1 MCSRQSL
8 RQWLSELLPGTS
20 TCCRAAA
27 GTLLR
32 ALLVDFT
39 TQLGQLARQAD
50 RATPA
55 RGARQYFSRWLNRP
69 HWQPAALYT
78 HLHRLTRRLLA
89 RQRRVLLLIDTT
101 DLSDRWVVLQVSTPW
116 QRRAL
121 PLWRAVYPYAGPERD
136 QVSALSQAL
145 TWLEKQLPG
154 PRSRYVL
161 VMDRGFPSNALIT
174 TLQARGWRFV
184 VRVKNNWRMAH
195 RRYTGQLRHA
205 LPSQPVAVPARLYRD
220 AHLGAATH
228 SAKQRSWAHV
238 VHFWGEGHAEAW
250 FLVTSEGSATTA
262 VAIYRERMRIEQE
275 FRDLKGPLGLDQLA
289 AWTDRERVARFL
301 AWVAVYEWRL
311 AYLWQVHQ
319 LHAFAVRMQ
328 IKGELSW
335 IRTVREWIAHQ
346 LRSAAKPVLACL

>member
-1 MCSRQSL
+1 MCSRKSL
-8 RQWLSELLPGTS
+8 RQWLTVLLPRTS
-20 TCCRAAA
+20 ACCRAAA

-39 TQLGQLARQAD
+39 TQLGQLARQSD
-50 RATPA
+50 RATAA
-55 RGARQYFSRWLNRP
+55 RGTRQYLGRWLNRP
-69 HWQPAALYT
+69 HWEPTALYT
-78 HLHRLTRRLLA
+78 HLHRLTRRLLQ

-101 DLSDRWVVLQVSTPW
+101 DLSDQWVVLQVSTPW

-174 TLQARGWRFV
+174 TLQTRGWRFV
-184 VRVKNNWRMAH
+184 LRVKHNWRMEH
-195 RRYTGQLRHA
+195 RAYTGQLRQA
-205 LPSQPVAVPARLYRD
+205 LPPEPEVVPARLYRH

-228 SAKQRSWAHV
+228 SAKQRSWANV
-238 VHFWGEGHAEAW
+238 VHYWGAGHQEPW

-275 FRDLKGPLGLDQLA
+275 FRDLKGPLGLDLLA
-289 AWTDRERVARFL
+289 NWHDRERVARFL

-311 AYLWQVHQ
+311 AYLWVLHQ
-319 LHAFAVRMQ
+319 LHAFAVRMK

-335 IRTVREWIAHQ
+335 IRTVREWIAQ
-346 LRSAAKPVLACL
+346 QIRSAARPVLARL